1 MFFVLRWSISFTLVA
16 TGNRTQDKAHYST
29 LNCRAVFPIAPQGQ
43 SLIIIISLLITEN
56 DDKNANEPIKTK
68 RTLKRANTEA
78 VTGCG
83 GESRQFMTKSSNNK
97 DFISKDEARRR
108 MMSWRK
114 TTSLRYSSTT
124 NPYHSVNTKKWLLFF
139 RQTNCTQMWQLCA
152 AMMSWVLRWVELVVY

>member
-1 MFFVLRWSISFTLVA
+1 MPVVKGGQNLPPPPVGIGLTDLPKAGNSRPPAPYSGISDT
-16 TGNRTQDKAHYST
+16 Y
-29 LNCRAVFPIAPQGQ
+29 
-43 SLIIIISLLITEN
+43 LITISSLITEN
-56 DDKNANEPIKTK
+56 DAKNANEPIKTK

-124 NPYHSVNTKKWLLFF
+124 NPYHSVDTKK
-139 RQTNCTQMWQLCA
+139 
-152 AMMSWVLRWVELVVY
+152 

>member
-1 MFFVLRWSISFTLVA
+1 M
-16 TGNRTQDKAHYST
+16 YYE
-29 LNCRAVFPIAPQGQ
+29 
-43 SLIIIISLLITEN
+43 IIISSLITEN
-56 DDKNANEPIKTK
+56 DDTNANEPIKTK

-139 RQTNCTQMWQLCA
+139 RQTNCTQMSGSCHLDRALNIKIGVECQIFV
-152 AMMSWVLRWVELVVY
+152 MVIFFNYGRVLQFGAHSRSYKGVLTQKR

>member
-1 MFFVLRWSISFTLVA
+1 MSQFRQLLSELLFKRFRTSSAEHKSDAEAEEA
-16 TGNRTQDKAHYST
+16 TTSKASEATAHRAEAIKATTETST
-29 LNCRAVFPIAPQGQ
+29 ASQNENKDDPRRRQVVDL
-43 SLIIIISLLITEN
+43 EN

-78 VTGCG
+78 VTRFG

-124 NPYHSVNTKKWLLFF
+124 NPYHSVDTKK
-139 RQTNCTQMWQLCA
+139 
-152 AMMSWVLRWVELVVY
+152 

>member
-1 MFFVLRWSISFTLVA
+1 M
-16 TGNRTQDKAHYST
+16 
-29 LNCRAVFPIAPQGQ
+29 
-43 SLIIIISLLITEN
+43 LITEN

-124 NPYHSVNTKKWLLFF
+124 NSYHSVDTKKWFF
-139 RQTNCTQMWQLCA
+139 WTNQTNWTEMESHKNLNLSEVFQKCKMWISHLIVQDLLVPKKRIDN
-152 AMMSWVLRWVELVVY
+152 SWISVL

>member
-1 MFFVLRWSISFTLVA
+1 MSQFRQLLSELLFKRFRTSSAEHKSDAEAEKA
-16 TGNRTQDKAHYST
+16 TTSKASEATAHRAEAIKATTETST
-29 LNCRAVFPIAPQGQ
+29 ASQNENKDDPRRRQVVDL
-43 SLIIIISLLITEN
+43 EN
-56 DDKNANEPIKTK
+56 DDANAKEPIKTK

-124 NPYHSVNTKKWLLFF
+124 NPYHSVNTKK
-139 RQTNCTQMWQLCA
+139 
-152 AMMSWVLRWVELVVY
+152 

>member
-1 MFFVLRWSISFTLVA
+1 MSQFRQLLSELLFKRFRTSSAEHKSDAEAEEA
-16 TGNRTQDKAHYST
+16 TTSKASEAPAHRAEAIEATTETST
-29 LNCRAVFPIAPQGQ
+29 ASQNENKDDPRRRQVVDL
-43 SLIIIISLLITEN
+43 EN

-124 NPYHSVNTKKWLLFF
+124 NPYHSVNTKK
-139 RQTNCTQMWQLCA
+139 
-152 AMMSWVLRWVELVVY
+152 

>member
-1 MFFVLRWSISFTLVA
+1 MSQFRQLLSELLFKRFRTSSAEHKSDAEAEEA
-16 TGNRTQDKAHYST
+16 TTSKASEAT
-29 LNCRAVFPIAPQGQ
+29 AEAIEATTATPTAAQNENKDDPRRRQVVDLG
-43 SLIIIISLLITEN
+43 N

-124 NPYHSVNTKKWLLFF
+124 NPYHSVDTKK
-139 RQTNCTQMWQLCA
+139 
-152 AMMSWVLRWVELVVY
+152 